1 MGSCKSNCDPHA
13 CGIQSD
19 TARCVAVEYANKMTV
34 APVTSELAMA
44 VLAVPYINIV
54 LYLQRIVKRGIEQK
68 LVHFVRLGVD

>member
-1 MGSCKSNCDPHA
+1 M
-13 CGIQSD
+13 
-19 TARCVAVEYANKMTV
+19 EYANKMTV